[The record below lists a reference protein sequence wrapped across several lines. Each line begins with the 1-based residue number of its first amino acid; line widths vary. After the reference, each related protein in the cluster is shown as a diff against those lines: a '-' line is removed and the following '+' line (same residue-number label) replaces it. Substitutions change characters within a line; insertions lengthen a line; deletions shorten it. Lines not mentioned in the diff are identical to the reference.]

1 MRDFDYTVGNTVLY
15 LLLSLADEKGHIS
28 IDRTTFMPTNQHSNT
43 ESLRKLDIL
52 MRFCGI
58 IPKNYIEKDGYDF
71 LENFVRGSISDKRM
85 YRLIKFFMRD
95 GYSNQEDIEYMYEIL
110 SNLDYRID
118 MFKYL
123 FVSRKK
129 LYDFEYDLLD
139 ADTDFRVYDE
149 NLNPLFL
156 CKVSRDM
163 MFSKKIQSLS
173 EELDKVLVLLMGDY
187 AKQKFYPSQLEEK
200 SSCPS
205 ADIDDVPF

>member
-15 LLLSLADEKGHIS
+15 LLLSLADEKGHIF
-28 IDRTTFMPTNQHSNT
+28 IDKTTFMPSNQHSNT

-58 IPKNYIEKDGYDF
+58 IPSNEIEKDGYDF
-71 LENFVRGSISDKRM
+71 LQNFVRDSISDKRKDK
-85 YRLIKFFMRD
+85 LIKFFMRD
-95 GYSNQEDIEYMYEIL
+95 GYSNQEDIEYMSEIL
-110 SNLDYRID
+110 SNLDSRID

-123 FVSRKK
+123 FASRKK
-129 LYDFEYDLLD
+129 LYDFGYVLLD

-149 NLNPLFL
+149 KLNPLFL

-163 MFSKKIQSLS
+163 MFSKKIHSLS

-187 AKQKFYPSQLEEK
+187 AKQKFYPSQFEE
-200 SSCPS
+200 SSCHS
-205 ADIDDVPF
+205 TDIDDVPF